1 MGMIPTN
8 GNLPR
13 LPGIVVLAAG
23 RSRRFG
29 RPKAQA
35 RVHGKTLW
43 QHLQEVLRPLSRH
56 RTFVVIAPRSPL
68 RRPALANGWRCITN
82 PDCDQGLSTSVARGV
97 RAGRFQ
103 SALLI
108 LPLDLPLLRTGDLLR
123 LLDRWRLA
131 RRNVVAR
138 RLEGGPAIPLI
149 LPRRLY
155 GLALQLH
162 ADAGLRSL
170 LSARAGGQIHL
181 LDLPGA
187 ALDVDSPADLKHLRR
202 QHRFRTWNR

>member
-1 MGMIPTN
+1 MIPTIRT
-8 GNLPR
+8 LPR
-13 LPGIVVLAAG
+13 PPGIVILAAG

-35 RVHGKTLW
+35 RLHGRTLW
-43 QHLQEVLRPLSRH
+43 QHLQALLRPFSRQCI
-56 RTFVVIAPRSPL
+56 FVVTAPRSPL
-68 RRPALANGWRCITN
+68 RSAALANGWRCITN
-82 PDCDQGLSTSVARGV
+82 PDCDQGLSTSVVRGV

-103 SALLI
+103 PALLI
-108 LPLDLPLLRTGDLLR
+108 LPLDLPLLSTGDLLR
-123 LLDRWRLA
+123 FLDRWRLA
-131 RRNVVAR
+131 RRDVVAR

-162 ADAGLRSL
+162 GDAGLRSL
-170 LSARAGGQIHL
+170 LSARTGGQIHL
-181 LDLPGA
+181 LDLPRA

-202 QHRFRTWNR
+202 QHRFRTRNR